1 MKIFRLLPLSIHNIS
16 LYKFRYS
23 IAIEQGTRSFKMQVV
38 QDSTFIIKIG
48 NIPTN
53 NDNIKIRVKQIN
65 NASIND
71 NNNNDNTD
79 ANNNNNNDNND
90 NKINSKSDN
99 IETTTQAT
107 I

>member
-1 MKIFRLLPLSIHNIS
+1 M
-16 LYKFRYS
+16 YKFRYS
-23 IAIEQGTRSFKMQVV
+23 IAIEQGTRSFKVQVV
-38 QDSTFIIKIG
+38 QDSSFIIKIG

-79 ANNNNNNDNND
+79 ANNNNNNNNDNND

-99 IETTTQAT
+99 IEITTQAT